1 MKTFRVVT
9 YNQDAT
15 YTVSLNESGVVDV
28 DGLPADSAENL
39 KASVARYIKKRGLM
53 PVMALDLAV
62 GSYSHLEDVD
72 DSVADPS

>member
-15 YTVSLNESGVVDV
+15 YTVSLDDNGVVDV

-39 KASVARYIKKRGLM
+39 KASVARYIEKRGIM
-53 PVMALDLAV
+53 PILALDLAV

-72 DSVADPS
+72 DSVTDSA